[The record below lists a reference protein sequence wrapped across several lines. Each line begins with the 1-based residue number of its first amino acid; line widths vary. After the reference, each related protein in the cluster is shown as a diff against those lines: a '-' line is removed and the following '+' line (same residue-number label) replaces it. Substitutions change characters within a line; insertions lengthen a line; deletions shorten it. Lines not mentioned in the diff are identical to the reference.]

1 MFRLYRNEEF
11 VMDYNGPRKEE
22 NFINFIKSINEEG
35 SAAITKLSDIQKLV
49 DNSTDKFFVSFAHK
63 VPYALIIMICLM
75 FLSTNVLQGVFETP
89 QSIQ

>member
-1 MFRLYRNEEF
+1 MGQVKTQGLGCFVQPIQINVTFRRTEPN
-11 VMDYNGPRKEE
+11 PE

-63 VPYALIIMICLM
+63 VTYTTCI
-75 FLSTNVLQGVFETP
+75 NY
-89 QSIQ
+89 

>member
-35 SAAITKLSDIQKLV
+35 SPSITKLSDIQKLV

-63 VPYALIIMICLM
+63 VTYTTCI
-75 FLSTNVLQGVFETP
+75 NY
-89 QSIQ
+89 